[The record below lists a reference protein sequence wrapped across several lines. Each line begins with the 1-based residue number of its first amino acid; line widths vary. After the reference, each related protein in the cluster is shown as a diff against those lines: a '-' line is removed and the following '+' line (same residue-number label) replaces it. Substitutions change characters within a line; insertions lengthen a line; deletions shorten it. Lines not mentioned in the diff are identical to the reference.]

1 MRKWLTLLLI
11 TTLVLTAC
19 GKSNEKASLEKS
31 IDQLKKENKD
41 LKKQKKKLQEQKD
54 KLKHKQ
60 DSLQEDV
67 NELPA
72 KSTFRDKKNKDNH
85 DAKEKSS
92 DNQSTSANHDDQT
105 NKIKSNQDEHDS
117 QSSKPHTQ
125 QKPSQNDRKNN
136 HRQER

>member
-1 MRKWLTLLLI
+1 
-11 TTLVLTAC
+11 
-19 GKSNEKASLEKS
+19 
-31 IDQLKKENKD
+31 
-41 LKKQKKKLQEQKD
+41 D

-67 NELPA
+67 NDLPA
-72 KSTFRDKKNKDNH
+72 KSTSRDKKNKDNH

-105 NKIKSNQDEHDS
+105 NKIKRNQDEHDR

-125 QKPSQNDRKNN
+125 QKPSQNDRKN
-136 HRQER
+136 